1 MKKWMISAVALLI
14 IFITPTPASAGEL
27 LDPISPQGLCLP
39 GVYLETDVSCAV
51 MGPSAYFTER
61 AEIRAEIRSQ
71 DRRFIHIDESLGE
84 NVYDYLQVNEENV
97 KVYYSLEDAAEK
109 VNPANTLPK
118 GYTYISYTS
127 VVSYQGKNYYQ
138 LPDGR
143 WLRNGSVVE
152 LATPNRFLGVLPV
165 TQPTHKF
172 GWVLADIETQEEPG
186 YGAKQ
191 TGHSFKRYDFIEVFD
206 SVKIG
211 ESYFYMIAPD
221 EWVHMTL
228 LALVYPA
235 ESTPE
240 GIWTDRWIEINLHE
254 QTISAYDD
262 GRMVFATLIT
272 TGSNRN
278 FTRPGI
284 FQIYQKLPITHMAG
298 SLGEEDAYYLMDIP
312 WTMYF
317 DESRAFHAE
326 YWHDH
331 LGYKSS
337 HGCVNLS
344 FPDANWL
351 FEWAGNGDWV
361 YVWDPSGRTPTDPEL
376 FETGDS

>member
-1 MKKWMISAVALLI
+1 MKKLILIFVVIGFTLLAPSPVAADALAN
-14 IFITPTPASAGEL
+14 TV
-27 LDPISPQGLCLP
+27 SPQVLCLP
-39 GVYLETDVSCAV
+39 GVYLDTPVSCAV
-51 MGPSAYFTER
+51 LGPSAYFTER
-61 AEIRAEIRSQ
+61 AATNAEIALQ
-71 DRRFIHIDESLGE
+71 DRRFIQIDESLGDSP
-84 NVYDYLQVNEENV
+84 YHYLQVHEENV

-118 GYTYISYTS
+118 GYTFISYTN
-127 VVSYQGKNYYQ
+127 VTSYQGKNYYQ

-143 WLRNGSVVE
+143 WLRSGSVAD

-165 TQPTHKF
+165 TQPTRKF

-191 TGHSFKRYDFIEVFD
+191 TGHSFNRYDFIEVFD
-206 SVKIG
+206 EVKIG

-235 ESTPE
+235 ESPPE
-240 GIWTDRWIEINLHE
+240 GIWVDRWIEINLHE
-254 QTISAYDD
+254 QTISAYDG
-262 GRMVFATLIT
+262 GRLVFATLIT

-284 FQIYQKLPITHMAG
+284 FQIYEKLPITHMAG
-298 SLGEEDAYYLMDIP
+298 SSGEDDAYFLMDIP

-351 FEWAGNGDWV
+351 FEWAGNGEWV
-361 YVWDPSGRTPTDPEL
+361 YVWDPSGRTPTDPNL
-376 FETGDS
+376 FDPGG

>member
-1 MKKWMISAVALLI
+1 MKKWLI
-14 IFITPTPASAGEL
+14 CITAIFFFIFTPNAAAADTLPQ
-27 LDPISPQGLCLP
+27 PVSPQGLCLP
-39 GVYLETDVSCAV
+39 GVYLDVEVSCAV
-51 MGPSAYFTER
+51 LGPSAYFTER
-61 AEIRAEIRSQ
+61 AQINAEIASQ
-71 DRRFIHIDESLGE
+71 DRRFIHVDETLGTSQ
-84 NVYDYLQVNEENV
+84 YQYLQVHEEKV
-97 KVYYSLEDAAEK
+97 KLYYTLEDAAEK
-109 VNPANTLPK
+109 TNPANELPE
-118 GYTYISYTS
+118 GYTFISYTN
-127 VVSYQGKNYYQ
+127 VVPYQGKNYYQ

-143 WLRNGSVVE
+143 WLRNGSV
-152 LATPNRFLGVLPV
+152 AAMAAPNRFLGVLPV
-165 TQPTHKF
+165 TEPTRYF

-186 YGAKQ
+186 YGARQ
-191 TGHSFKRYDFIEVFD
+191 TGNTFKRYQFIEVFD

-228 LALVYPA
+228 LALIYPA
-235 ESTPE
+235 EAPPE
-240 GIWTDRWIEINLHE
+240 GIWVDRWIEINLHE

-262 GRMVFATLIT
+262 GRMVFATLTT

-278 FTRPGI
+278 FTRPGV
-284 FQIYQKLPITHMAG
+284 FQIYKKLPITNMAG
-298 SLGEEDAYYLMDIP
+298 SSGEDDAYYLMDIP

-317 DESRAFHAE
+317 DESRAFHAQ

-351 FEWAGNGDWV
+351 FDWAADGEWV
-361 YVWDPSGRTPTDPEL
+361 YVWDPSGRTPTDPDL